1 LHWRLYSERKFMTR
15 EIINYDVLIVG
26 AGPAGL
32 AAALRLRQV
41 ANSKGQAISVC
52 VLEKSAQIGA
62 HILSGAIID
71 PIALDELL
79 PNWRDSGAPLKTQV
93 VHDEVVWLTEKQAL
107 ATPHFSLPPQV
118 NNRGLYVG
126 SLGELCR
133 WLGEQAEAAGVD
145 LFPGFAAAAPLYNEA
160 GALIGVVTGDMG
172 VDAAGEQ
179 SPRFS
184 PGIEIRARYTLV
196 AEGAGGSLTR
206 ELETQYSLRAGVGE
220 SQFGLGIK
228 EVWRIPHQRH
238 QAGHVA
244 HYLGWP
250 LSGKAGGG
258 GFLYQYG
265 DDLVAIGQVTHFGY
279 LNPYLSPFDEF
290 QRLKTHPRIS
300 ALLQGGERLA
310 YGARS
315 INEGGLQSLPRQSF
329 PGGVLLGCAAGFLN
343 VLRIKGVHTAMK
355 SGILAAESVATALAA
370 HRQHDALIDYQEA
383 IAASWIGR
391 ELRDTRNIKP
401 LLSRFGTVVGSL
413 FCGLEMWLLAA
424 NLRAPW
430 TLAHSTPAR
439 RRMASASTCAPE
451 QPLRPDGVLTFD
463 RLNSLMLADISHEH
477 DQPTHLRRQ
486 NTPETEAARVIFFAA
501 PETHYCPAGVYELDG
516 AEVRINGQ
524 NCLHC
529 KACEL
534 NDPQHSL
541 LWHPPEGGSGP
552 QYGAM

>member
-1 LHWRLYSERKFMTR
+1 MTR
-15 EIINYDVLIVG
+15 DIIEYDVLIVG

-32 AAALRLRQV
+32 AAAIRLRQL
-41 ANSKGQAISVC
+41 AQNQEREISVC
-52 VLEKSAQIGA
+52 VLEKGAQIGA

-79 PNWRDSGAPLKTQV
+79 PDWRTLGAPLQTQV
-93 VHDEVVWLTEKQAL
+93 KHDEVVWLTENNAL
-107 ATPHFSLPPQV
+107 TAPHCSLPPQMD
-118 NNRGLYVG
+118 NRGLYVG

-133 WLGEQAEAAGVD
+133 WLAEQAETLGVE
-145 LFPGFAAAAPLYNEA
+145 LFPGFAAAAPLFDDR

-172 VDAAGEQ
+172 VNAAGEPGPQ
-179 SPRFS
+179 FS

-206 ELETQYSLRAGVGE
+206 ELETQYGLRDGIGE
-220 SQFGLGIK
+220 SHFGLGIK
-228 EVWRIPHQRH
+228 EVWRIPRERH

-244 HYLGWP
+244 HYMGWP
-250 LSGKAGGG
+250 LAGEAGGG

-265 DDLVAIGQVTHFGY
+265 DDQVAIGLVTHFGY
-279 LNPYLSPFDEF
+279 RNPYLSPFDEF
-290 QRLKTHPRIS
+290 QRLKTHPRIA

-329 PGGVLLGCAAGFLN
+329 PGGMLLGCAAGFLN

-355 SGILAAESVATALAA
+355 SGILAAESVAAALTAD
-370 HRQHDALIDYQEA
+370 RQHDELTDYPQA
-383 IAASWIGR
+383 VAASWIGR
-391 ELRDTRNIKP
+391 ELRDTRNVKP
-401 LLSRFGTVVGSL
+401 LLSRFGTVLGSL

-424 NLRAPW
+424 GLRAPW
-430 TLAHSTPAR
+430 TLAHSAPAR
-439 RRMASASTCAPE
+439 TKMAAASAYTPRKL
-451 QPLRPDGVLTFD
+451 LRPDGVLTFG
-463 RLNSLMLADISHEH
+463 RLDSLMQANISHEH

-486 NTPETEAARVIFFAA
+486 NTPEAEAARVIHFAA
-501 PETHYCPAGVYELDG
+501 PETRYCPAGVYELDG

-534 NDPQHSL
+534 NDPEHSL

-552 QYGAM
+552 QYGSQ